1 MFQETFSLVW
11 GKLTQISPSIFWAS
25 FIFLI
30 GVIISK
36 SMERISVAFLK
47 RIRLNKVLERMGL
60 KETFSRIDIKLDG
73 AKFFGEMVKWF
84 FIILF
89 LMISSEILGLID
101 LSHFLQNVIVYFPNV
116 FVASLIFVV
125 SVFLA
130 DFSQKVVI
138 ATLEKERITYS
149 RFLGRSIRWII
160 WFFALLAILYQLKIT
175 PSLILVMFIGMVI
188 TISLALGIAFGLG
201 GKDLAAKIL
210 KELEEK
216 FK

>member
-101 LSHFLQNVIVYFPNV
+101 LSHFLQNIIVYFPNI